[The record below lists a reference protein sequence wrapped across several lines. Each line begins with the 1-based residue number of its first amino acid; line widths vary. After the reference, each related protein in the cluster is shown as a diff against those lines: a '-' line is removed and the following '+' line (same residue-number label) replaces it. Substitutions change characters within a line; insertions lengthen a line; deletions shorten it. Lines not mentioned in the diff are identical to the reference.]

1 MNDWKYN
8 QKNMPPSQAAYQNFI
23 SNIFKKNTAK
33 VHLSAKVTK
42 QKQYNHQE
50 PQGFLT

>member
-33 VHLSAKVTK
+33 VHLSAKVAK
-42 QKQYNHQE
+42 
-50 PQGFLT
+50 